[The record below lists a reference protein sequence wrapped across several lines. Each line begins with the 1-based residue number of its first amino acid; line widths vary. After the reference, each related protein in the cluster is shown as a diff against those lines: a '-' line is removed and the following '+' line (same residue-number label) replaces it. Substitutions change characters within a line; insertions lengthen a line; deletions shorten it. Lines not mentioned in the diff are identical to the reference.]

1 MVVDQNSPNTHLTA
15 PDYLVYL
22 RLRFAKQVSLH
33 EIAAKHLKTFK
44 LLFGFNAFSNDP
56 HIEALGHAGNQFNDI
71 QCFILRGY
79 RIHKG
84 FVYFDF
90 VKIQFTQS

>member
-1 MVVDQNSPNTHLTA
+1 MVLGHKQPNTHSTA
-15 PDYLVYL
+15 PDYLVNL
-22 RLRFAKQVSLH
+22 RLRFSEQVSLH
-33 EIAAKHLKTFK
+33 EIAAKYLKTFK
-44 LLFGFNAFSNDP
+44 LLFGFNAFCNDP